1 MDGPDRAQPQPRSTL
16 SRSRIARTGV
26 ELADAEGLAAVSM
39 RKVAERLGAGTMS
52 LYRHVTSRDELIAL
66 MIDEVYAGVSR
77 TVGTNDWRQDLSHA
91 AHQIRATTIAHPWL
105 AGRSVPRL
113 GLGPSLLGML
123 ESTLALVDGYGLTVD
138 DRLDVLGTIQAFVQ
152 GYVLEEIAERGAHRA
167 TGLTKSGVQQRQ
179 ESRVREIAASGR
191 YPQFVRV
198 VTEAEDDPD
207 VDRVFE
213 RRLHYVL
220 DGLAPIFR

>member
-1 MDGPDRAQPQPRSTL
+1 MDGPDCAQPQPRSAL
-16 SRSRIARTGV
+16 SRSRIARAGV
-26 ELADAEGLAAVSM
+26 ELADTEGLAAVSM

-52 LYRHVTSRDELIAL
+52 LYRHVASRDELIAL
-66 MIDEVYAGVSR
+66 MVEEVYAGVSGTVR
-77 TVGTNDWRQDLSHA
+77 TDDWRQGLGHA
-91 AHQIRATTIAHPWL
+91 AHQIRATVTSHPWL

-123 ESTLALVDGYGLTVD
+123 ESTLALLDGYGLTVD
-138 DRLDVLGTIQAFVQ
+138 EMLDVLGTIQAFVQ
-152 GYVLEEIAERGAHRA
+152 GYVLEELAEQGASRA

-207 VDRVFE
+207 ADRVFE
-213 RRLHYVL
+213 RRLYYVL